1 MTFTGLSMICVLA
14 GLFIVY
20 NATATGVVRRAPAI
34 GALRLIGADARRLRR
49 LLLVEAAAL
58 GAVGAISGVVL
69 GVVLANLMV
78 AILGNVMGTMMQL
91 RFVVPELAL
100 DARRQALVGTLG
112 VGVALCAAWI
122 PARQATRLEPLA
134 VARGST
140 VDLPAAP
147 RIAMLVL
154 AWTVLTCSGW
164 RDSPSA
170 NAWQLPALSIG
181 GSTLW
186 NAAGLVP
193 ASWW

>member
-1 MTFTGLSMICVLA
+1 
-14 GLFIVY
+14 
-20 NATATGVVRRAPAI
+20 
-34 GALRLIGADARRLRR
+34 
-49 LLLVEAAAL
+49 
-58 GAVGAISGVVL
+58 
-69 GVVLANLMV
+69 MV

-154 AWTVLTCSGW
+154 AWTVLTLLGVAGLTVGETLAAPGAQH
-164 RDSPSA
+164 RR
-170 NAWQLPALSIG
+170 
-181 GSTLW
+181 STLW
-186 NAAGLVP
+186 NAAGLVAGLVVVSALTGLLP
-193 ASWW
+193 RALARGSASSAGSRGERRAGRRCAAASPSPRSVS